1 MMIFAPVKKFDFT
14 GKIMA
19 RLSNSGTVQEIAEI
33 INKSNRLGNG
43 RGIITFG
50 VYPFRKD
57 LFDKHAPLA
66 WEGYRASASEF
77 FNSLCGESRAR
88 TVILV
93 ASTAEQNEFI
103 ASVPKINAKSRS
115 GEFIFNLSCLNTG
128 AIHHSPASGRIL
140 SLFDGN
146 RMENKIVV
154 FCGLDALITEHTKP
168 SIDAL
173 VTGKGYAFSIVTHPL
188 LCV

>member
-1 MMIFAPVKKFDFT
+1 MAFDCSIKICQKLETAPD
-14 GKIMA
+14 ISA
-19 RLSNSGTVQEIAEI
+19 IADI
-33 INKSNRLGNG
+33 INRSNRLGNG

-50 VYPFRKD
+50 IYPFRKD
-57 LFDKHAPLA
+57 IFDKHAPSA

-77 FNSLCGESRAR
+77 FNSLCEESRRR
-88 TVILV
+88 TVILI
-93 ASTAEQNEFI
+93 ASTAEYNEFI

-115 GEFIFNLSCLNTG
+115 GEFIFNFSCLNIG
-128 AIHHSPASGRIL
+128 VIRSPVSRHIL

-146 RMENKIVV
+146 LMENKIVV
-154 FCGLDALITEHTKP
+154 FCGLNALITEHTKP

-173 VTGKGYAFSIVTHPL
+173 VTGKGYAFSVVRHLL